1 MTEPDVLLRMGNCK
15 MAKERIVNQD
25 TKHVGRREEE
35 KKKKK
40 RKEGRKVKN
49 RAGWAKHCVLI
60 DVSNPGRIVLVEI
73 NGAGVKKQNT
83 CLCYRSTHRRNK
95 DLPHIFVTSSNT
107 GMSEPTRWD
116 TFANGGAKD
125 RARLLSRILRIQPL
139 AGLHWQRITPGQCS
153 QEADASS
160 THNLPACRSR
170 KCA

>member
-1 MTEPDVLLRMGNCK
+1 MFLPFLLLLLLLLFIFFLFFLVDLVVDIDGIVLLLLL
-15 MAKERIVNQD
+15 
-25 TKHVGRREEE
+25 H
-35 KKKKK
+35 
-40 RKEGRKVKN
+40 
-49 RAGWAKHCVLI
+49 LI
-60 DVSNPGRIVLVEI
+60 LLLLLLLHLLLLPL
-73 NGAGVKKQNT
+73 
-83 CLCYRSTHRRNK
+83 LLRNK

-160 THNLPACRSR
+160 THGPSGMPLAEVRLTSSFSPAVVFIFLSSQVVQE
-170 KCA
+170 